1 MKSFA
6 RFLSIIVVW
15 WLSESSW
22 RSLTRCSGN
31 PTRPLDEVLN
41 HYNTPLLHGM
51 ATKQRFYIYPIDLHA
66 RDLAFALFR
75 KMREP

>member
-6 RFLSIIVVW
+6 RFLSIMVVW

-31 PTRPLDEVLN
+31 PTRMLEEGIDQDKAP
-41 HYNTPLLHGM
+41 PLHGKV
-51 ATKQRFYIYPIDLHA
+51 TKQRVYIYPIDLHA
-66 RDLAFALFR
+66 RDLAFALPW